1 MRSHVRAGWSR
12 GAPFRAPAGCRRGS
26 GAPCV
31 SNEPPRN
38 GGGTSTK
45 GSPRRPE
52 PQRRRRVSAR
62 RRPWTNLSL
71 ENGKAKIYQLELR
84 MRRRH
89 RWLGVALGLSL
100 LPAVST
106 ADIYS
111 YVDNQGV
118 AHFTNKPSGDAR
130 YRLYMKSRDG
140 SKRRSDSYVA
150 PNDTSVERF
159 SRYGDVI
166 REAAGLYQIPEEL
179 VRAVIKVESDY
190 DPQAVS
196 RVGAQGLMQLMP
208 ETAQRMQV
216 RDVMDPRENVL
227 GGVRYLRVLANM
239 FNGDLQL
246 TLAGYN
252 AGENAV
258 VRHGGIPPFDETE
271 DYVVRVLAYYRR
283 YRETR
288 DPVAASVAAADDP
301 GKSPTGD

>member
-1 MRSHVRAGWSR
+1 
-12 GAPFRAPAGCRRGS
+12 
-26 GAPCV
+26 
-31 SNEPPRN
+31 
-38 GGGTSTK
+38 
-45 GSPRRPE
+45 
-52 PQRRRRVSAR
+52 
-62 RRPWTNLSL
+62 
-71 ENGKAKIYQLELR
+71 
-84 MRRRH
+84 
-89 RWLGVALGLSL
+89 
-100 LPAVST
+100 LPALSF

-111 YVDNQGV
+111 YVDKDGV
-118 AHFTNKPSGDAR
+118 AHFTNSPHGDAR
-130 YRLYMKSRDG
+130 YRLYMKSKEG
-140 SKRRSDSYVA
+140 AKRRAESMAVA
-150 PNDTSVERF
+150 PGDTSIERF

-190 DPQAVS
+190 DPRAIS
-196 RVGAQGLMQLMP
+196 RAGAQGLMQLMP

-239 FNGDLQL
+239 FNGDLEL

-271 DYVVRVLAYYRR
+271 DYVARVLAYYRR

-288 DPVAASVAAADDP
+288 DPVAASVASVD
-301 GKSPTGD
+301 

>member
-1 MRSHVRAGWSR
+1 
-12 GAPFRAPAGCRRGS
+12 
-26 GAPCV
+26 
-31 SNEPPRN
+31 
-38 GGGTSTK
+38 
-45 GSPRRPE
+45 
-52 PQRRRRVSAR
+52 
-62 RRPWTNLSL
+62 
-71 ENGKAKIYQLELR
+71 
-84 MRRRH
+84 
-89 RWLGVALGLSL
+89 
-100 LPAVST
+100 LPALSS

-111 YVDNQGV
+111 YVDREGV

-130 YRLYMKSRDG
+130 YRLYMKARDG
-140 SKRRSDSYVA
+140 AKHRGDLPPVGPS
-150 PNDTSVERF
+150 DTSVERF

-166 REAAGLYQIPEEL
+166 HEAAALYQIPEEL

-190 DPQAVS
+190 DPRAVS

-271 DYVVRVLAYYRR
+271 DYVARVLAYYRR

-288 DPVAASVAAADDP
+288 DPVAASAATPD
-301 GKSPTGD
+301 

>member
-1 MRSHVRAGWSR
+1 
-12 GAPFRAPAGCRRGS
+12 
-26 GAPCV
+26 
-31 SNEPPRN
+31 
-38 GGGTSTK
+38 
-45 GSPRRPE
+45 
-52 PQRRRRVSAR
+52 
-62 RRPWTNLSL
+62 
-71 ENGKAKIYQLELR
+71 
-84 MRRRH
+84 MRRNH
-89 RWLGVALGLSL
+89 HWALALFTALL
-100 LPAVST
+100 LPALSF

-111 YVDNQGV
+111 YVDKDGV
-118 AHFTNKPSGDAR
+118 AHFTNKPSGDPH

-140 SKRRSDSYVA
+140 ARRRSDPLAGA
-150 PNDTSVERF
+150 PSDTSVERF
-159 SRYGDVI
+159 SRYTDVI

-190 DPQAVS
+190 DPRAVS

-271 DYVVRVLAYYRR
+271 DYVARVLAYYRR

-288 DPVAASVAAADDP
+288 DPVAASVTALD
-301 GKSPTGD
+301 

>member
-1 MRSHVRAGWSR
+1 
-12 GAPFRAPAGCRRGS
+12 
-26 GAPCV
+26 
-31 SNEPPRN
+31 
-38 GGGTSTK
+38 
-45 GSPRRPE
+45 
-52 PQRRRRVSAR
+52 
-62 RRPWTNLSL
+62 
-71 ENGKAKIYQLELR
+71 
-84 MRRRH
+84 MRRHH
-89 RWLGVALGLSL
+89 RWLGTALGLLL
-100 LPAVST
+100 LPALST

-111 YVDNQGV
+111 YVDSQGV
-118 AHFTNKPSGDAR
+118 AHFTNKPSGDGR
-130 YRLYMKSRDG
+130 YHLYMKSRDG
-140 SKRRSDSYVA
+140 SKRHPDAYVA

-271 DYVVRVLAYYRR
+271 DYVARVLGYYRR

-288 DPVAASVAAADDP
+288 DPVAASVGALE
-301 GKSPTGD
+301 

>member
-1 MRSHVRAGWSR
+1 LV
-12 GAPFRAPAGCRRGS
+12 
-26 GAPCV
+26 V
-31 SNEPPRN
+31 
-38 GGGTSTK
+38 
-45 GSPRRPE
+45 
-52 PQRRRRVSAR
+52 
-62 RRPWTNLSL
+62 
-71 ENGKAKIYQLELR
+71 
-84 MRRRH
+84 
-89 RWLGVALGLSL
+89 LGIAL
-100 LPAVST
+100 LPALAF

-111 YVDNQGV
+111 YVDKDGV
-118 AHFTNKPSGDAR
+118 AHFTNNPSGDPH
-130 YRLYMKSRDG
+130 YRLYMKSKDG
-140 SKRRSDSYVA
+140 GKRRADATSVA
-150 PNDTSVERF
+150 PSDTSVERF

-166 REAAGLYQIPEEL
+166 REAATLYQIPEEL

-190 DPQAVS
+190 DPRAVS

-216 RDVMDPRENVL
+216 RDILDPRENVL

-271 DYVVRVLAYYRR
+271 DYVARVLAYYRR

-288 DPVAASVAAADDP
+288 DPVAASVGSTDDP

>member
-1 MRSHVRAGWSR
+1 
-12 GAPFRAPAGCRRGS
+12 
-26 GAPCV
+26 
-31 SNEPPRN
+31 
-38 GGGTSTK
+38 
-45 GSPRRPE
+45 
-52 PQRRRRVSAR
+52 
-62 RRPWTNLSL
+62 L
-71 ENGKAKIYQLELR
+71 
-84 MRRRH
+84 
-89 RWLGVALGLSL
+89 L
-100 LPAVST
+100 LPALST

-111 YVDNQGV
+111 YVDSQGV
-118 AHFTNKPSGDAR
+118 AHFTNKPSGDGR
-130 YRLYMKSRDG
+130 YHLYMKSRDG
-140 SKRRSDSYVA
+140 SKRHPDAYVA

-271 DYVVRVLAYYRR
+271 DYVARVLGYYRR

-288 DPVAASVAAADDP
+288 DPVAASVGALE
-301 GKSPTGD
+301 